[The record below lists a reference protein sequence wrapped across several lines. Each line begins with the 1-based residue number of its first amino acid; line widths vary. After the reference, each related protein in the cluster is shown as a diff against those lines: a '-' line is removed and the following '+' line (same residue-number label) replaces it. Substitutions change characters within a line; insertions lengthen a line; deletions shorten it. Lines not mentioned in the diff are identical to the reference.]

1 MSSNIE
7 QIDRVS
13 ERAQDAAQAA
23 ADRAKSAVDAAAD
36 CAVRAIQRIQNRPVQ
51 SLAVALMSGLLLGLF
66 LRR

>member
-1 MSSNIE
+1 MSGNIE

-23 ADRAKSAVDAAAD
+23 ADRAKGAVDAAAD
-36 CAVRAIQRIQNRPVQ
+36 CAVRSIERIQNRPVQ
-51 SLAVALMSGLLLGLF
+51 SLAIALFAGFLMGLF